1 MRRRWAAFVPVTA
14 LVLLLAGCGSA
25 QNTLDPKG
33 SPERAIAKLFWI
45 IMAGCWVGFVVI
57 VGLLFLGWWRRN
69 ATKLPFGGSDWP
81 GTGLVVGLGVV
92 VPLLV
97 LPLVFVYSDVFVM
110 RTTDAPRVSS
120 TAMTIEVIG
129 HQWWWEVRYPGTK
142 AVTANEIH
150 IPTRTRV
157 NVVVGTADVIHSF
170 WVPQLNR
177 KIDTIPGRDNRVL
190 LEADNPGRYRGQCTE
205 YCGLQHAHMA
215 LAVVAQ
221 RPAAFRRWLAHM
233 AAPAPGPTTAAERH
247 GRRVF
252 LENACSG
259 CHQIRGTGAQGT
271 IGPDLTHLQ
280 DRETLAAL
288 TIPNRK
294 AYLGGWVLD
303 PQHVKPGNKMPGL
316 NLAGPDFR
324 DLLDYL
330 ESLK

>member
-1 MRRRWAAFVPVTA
+1 MRRRIGVLGGAAA
-14 LVLLLAGCGSA
+14 LVVLLAGCGSA
-25 QNTLDPKG
+25 QNVLDPKG
-33 SPERAIAKLFWI
+33 PPEHAISKLFWI
-45 IMAGCWVGFVVI
+45 MMAACWVGFGVV
-57 VGLLFLGWWRRN
+57 VLLLLLGWFRRN
-69 ATKLPFGGSDWP
+69 SARLPFGGSDWA

-97 LPLVFVYSDVFVM
+97 LPLLFVYSDFFVL
-110 RTTDAPRVSS
+110 RS
-120 TAMTIEVIG
+120 TAAPKLSTTELTIRVIG

-150 IPTRTRV
+150 IPTGTRV

-190 LEADNPGRYRGQCTE
+190 LVADKPGRYRGQCTE

-215 LAVVAQ
+215 LYVFAQ
-221 RPAAFRRWLAHM
+221 KPADFRAWLAHM
-233 AAPAPGPTTAAERH
+233 AKPAPSPGTAAERH
-247 GRRVF
+247 GQQVF
-252 LENACSG
+252 LDNACSG
-259 CHQIRGTGAQGT
+259 CHQIRGTAAHGT

-280 DRETLAAL
+280 TRETLAAL

-294 AYLGGWVLD
+294 GYLGGWVLD

-316 NLAGPDFR
+316 QLAGPDFR
-324 DLLDYL
+324 DLLGYL
-330 ESLK
+330 ESLR